1 MFIDI
6 ILLVLMALAIIKGF
20 RKGLIVAA
28 FSFVGIVIGLAAAM
42 KLSAWV
48 AAALKTHTS
57 IGAGWLPFL
66 AFVLILVLVWALV
79 RAGAALIEASVE
91 MAFLGWLNTLGG
103 ILMYASLYA
112 IVYSILLFYTD
123 KLHLLTL
130 TAINS
135 SKTYT
140 YLAPIGPKTMEIFSK
155 SFIFFSS
162 FYLFYSD
169 LSSIIYNFF
178 LYS

>member
-6 ILLVLMALAIIKGF
+6 VLLVLLVLAVIKGF

-28 FSFVGIVIGLAAAM
+28 FSFVGIVIGLAAAL

-48 AAALKTHTS
+48 ATALKSHTS

-66 AFVLILVLVWALV
+66 AFVLILVVVWALV

-112 IVYSILLFYTD
+112 IVYSILLFYAD
-123 KLHLLTL
+123 KLHLLTA

-155 SFIFFSS
+155 LLPIFKGMFDE
-162 FYLFYSD
+162 LTG
-169 LSSIIYNFF
+169 FF
-178 LYS
+178 GSVAK